1 MTDKSRVSLLYEDP
15 DLSHGVKLPVWTTL
29 VQGDMDQGGELFSE
43 VIETVD
49 SYAEEVNTV
58 YKTYN
63 PDRAGFG
70 THLKLLLVAALITD
84 GDILEMGS
92 GDFST
97 RVLHDIVKMSDVDR
111 ELVTAESNKE
121 WLTNHKDMQTSFHKL
136 IHILQPGSSVS

>member
-15 DLSHGVKLPVWTTL
+15 DLPHGVKLPVWTTL
-29 VQGDMDQGGELFSE
+29 VQGDMDQGGELFRE

-49 SYAEEVNTV
+49 SYAGEVSAV

-63 PDRAGFG
+63 PNRAGFG

-92 GDFST
+92 GNFST
-97 RVLHDIVKMSDVDR
+97 RVLHDIVKMDYVGR
-111 ELVTAESNKE
+111 ELVTAESSKE

-136 IHILQPGSSVS
+136 NHILQPGSSVS